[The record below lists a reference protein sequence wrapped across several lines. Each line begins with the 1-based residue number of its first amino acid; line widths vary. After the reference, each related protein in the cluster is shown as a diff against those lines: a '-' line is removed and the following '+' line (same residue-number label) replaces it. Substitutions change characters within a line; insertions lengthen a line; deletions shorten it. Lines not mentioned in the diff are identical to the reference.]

1 MSVREWEVT
10 ADPPSVVSA
19 EDPQQAADERVRL
32 ELESPPDDQDSA
44 PVLFVRPAGSGGP
57 WATVYP
63 AWPDLTPE
71 DI

>member
-1 MSVREWEVT
+1 MREWEVT

-32 ELESPPDDQDSA
+32 ELETPAEEDSTM
-44 PVLFVRPAGSGGP
+44 VLFVRPAGTDGP